1 MMVTFRVGILGIKK
15 TNKKNLYSNKD
26 RENILEFLMQFRV
39 LLRYIYFII
48 I

>member
-1 MMVTFRVGILGIKK
+1 MMVKFRVGILGIEK

-26 RENILEFLMQFRV
+26 RDKILEFLMQFRV
-39 LLRYIYFII
+39 LLRYIYSII

>member
-1 MMVTFRVGILGIKK
+1 MVKFRVGILGIEKV
-15 TNKKNLYSNKD
+15 NKKNLYSNKD
-26 RENILEFLMQFRV
+26 RENIFEFLMQFRV